1 MLENLLTMNLSMS
14 DWIESQFMNVLDPR
28 FVCNNIL
35 EGKNFSWNAIRQVE
49 GIDTELGSSLS
60 EIPRRPSNEERFA
73 VILNQ
78 NYIFFHLKAKLHFF
92 ST

>member
-1 MLENLLTMNLSMS
+1 MS

-35 EGKNFSWNAIRQVE
+35 EGENFSWNAIRQVE

-78 NYIFFHLKAKLHFF
+78 ITYFFILNQITYFFILKQITFF